1 MTQTLKKF
9 ITSFS
14 LLSVLIWSSGAVAF
28 ANQIDNTDDELAG
41 KKVTICHTTE
51 AESNSF
57 VQIEVA
63 EKSVASHLEHGDQ
76 IGNCPPPPP
85 EETIPGEWCSAL
97 VGVMSS
103 VNLRDNNVIDVDDSG
118 SSDLTDTQIVSEWYS
133 EGNNTACRESFG
145 PEGEFNQE
153 NYENIDW
160 CAGLFKGIQ
169 DSIGSQRGEA
179 KFSEIFDLNNDGKI
193 NLSDVP
199 LVATLVS
206 DGDQAACYLH
216 YVPPMPEWEIDEPE
230 TIPGEWCSAL
240 VGVMSSVNLRDN
252 NVIDVDDSGS
262 SDLTDTQIVSEWYS
276 EGNNTAC
283 RESFGPEGEFNQ
295 ENYENIDW
303 CAGLF
308 KGIQDSI
315 GSQRG
320 EAKFSEI
327 FDLSNDGKINLSD
340 VAVVASLV
348 ALGNQASCYAHYVP
362 PMPEWE
368 TPDTTAPVITLL
380 GNNPENVY
388 VNSTYTDAGATAM
401 DNVDGNIT
409 ENILVTGSVNTAVIG
424 SYTLTYNVSDSAGN
438 PATPVTRTVN
448 VTARNTGGGGGG
460 GGGYRPQMSFINIQA
475 QTATSSANVT
485 WGTTLPSHTWIVYGT
500 TTEYG
505 KEFRNTVYGVSH
517 SAALNNLLPNTTYHY
532 QLRAFDNNTNVVYD
546 VDRTFVTNGN
556 GIPPQVLGTK
566 EFACVPDIDGDI
578 KDISKFADGVLLRG
592 CGPEVYHI
600 VNGKKFHIP
609 SWQYLHDNYFAVR
622 IYNISDE
629 NLVQFPNTDKDN
641 VSLKKILKGVL
652 GTKTY
657 ANGTL
662 LRGSDKKVYVI
673 LNGAKVHLKS
683 LEDLKKYAGHKIYDV
698 SDSVL
703 NQY

>member
-1 MTQTLKKF
+1 
-9 ITSFS
+9 
-14 LLSVLIWSSGAVAF
+14 
-28 ANQIDNTDDELAG
+28 
-41 KKVTICHTTE
+41 
-51 AESNSF
+51 
-57 VQIEVA
+57 
-63 EKSVASHLEHGDQ
+63 
-76 IGNCPPPPP
+76 
-85 EETIPGEWCSAL
+85 
-97 VGVMSS
+97 
-103 VNLRDNNVIDVDDSG
+103 
-118 SSDLTDTQIVSEWYS
+118 
-133 EGNNTACRESFG
+133 
-145 PEGEFNQE
+145 
-153 NYENIDW
+153 
-160 CAGLFKGIQ
+160 
-169 DSIGSQRGEA
+169 
-179 KFSEIFDLNNDGKI
+179 
-193 NLSDVP
+193 
-199 LVATLVS
+199 
-206 DGDQAACYLH
+206 
-216 YVPPMPEWEIDEPE
+216 
-230 TIPGEWCSAL
+230 
-240 VGVMSSVNLRDN
+240 
-252 NVIDVDDSGS
+252 
-262 SDLTDTQIVSEWYS
+262 
-276 EGNNTAC
+276 
-283 RESFGPEGEFNQ
+283 
-295 ENYENIDW
+295 
-303 CAGLF
+303 
-308 KGIQDSI
+308 
-315 GSQRG
+315 
-320 EAKFSEI
+320 
-327 FDLSNDGKINLSD
+327 
-340 VAVVASLV
+340 
-348 ALGNQASCYAHYVP
+348 
-362 PMPEWE
+362 
-368 TPDTTAPVITLL
+368 
-380 GNNPENVY
+380 
-388 VNSTYTDAGATAM
+388 
-401 DNVDGNIT
+401 
-409 ENILVTGSVNTAVIG
+409 
-424 SYTLTYNVSDSAGN
+424 
-438 PATPVTRTVN
+438 
-448 VTARNTGGGGGG
+448 
-460 GGGYRPQMSFINIQA
+460 MSFINIQA